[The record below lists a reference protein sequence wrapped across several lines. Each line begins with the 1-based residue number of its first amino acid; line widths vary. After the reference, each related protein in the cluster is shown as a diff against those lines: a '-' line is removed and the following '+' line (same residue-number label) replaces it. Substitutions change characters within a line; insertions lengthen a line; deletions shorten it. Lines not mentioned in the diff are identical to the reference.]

1 MPSLANYMIA
11 TQIKDYVIENKNRLE
26 KKYIVPLTFHQA
38 LCLCFFIG
46 WLGGFAVRIKYN
58 GFYGAL
64 ANSFQWC
71 WYGLGWGN
79 VPWYI
84 AISTAFVGGS
94 IGGLFG
100 HYIMNVRFRHNN
112 QPTVT
117 LYETYTL
124 MYNTLKYQ
132 FLRMLCRQPQSF
144 HWD

>member
-1 MPSLANYMIA
+1 MIA

-71 WYGLGWGN
+71 WYGIGWGK

-84 AISTAFVGGS
+84 EGEKPTYRVRCLEGVKVVKQNTRYSTNKWCLV
-94 IGGLFG
+94 LKN
-100 HYIMNVRFRHNN
+100 H
-112 QPTVT
+112 
-117 LYETYTL
+117 TYTR
-124 MYNTLKYQ
+124 T
-132 FLRMLCRQPQSF
+132 F
-144 HWD
+144 HIFRI